1 MAAVTLLIYHCF
13 IFSWYVFLTYLLFTV
28 TSKEPPVGVFLYG
41 GQWKYLTVLNVVLQT
56 IFYAVCF
63 VSDLLMPVKGIRLAK
78 CIIFCRDLFFSV
90 LAFPASTFVFLSFWA
105 LYSYD
110 RELVYPE
117 GLDLII
123 PPWLN
128 HAVHTAVFPLAVLE
142 ILNSPHRYP
151 EKKNGLTFLGI
162 CSVTYLSWIM
172 WIYFVDGKWVYPFL
186 GLLSPLGF
194 VVFLLGSQAL
204 AALIYITGDTLNY
217 VIWGGEEER
226 KKNI

>member
-13 IFSWYVFLTYLLFTV
+13 IFSWYFFLTYLIFTV

-63 VSDLLMPVKGIRLAK
+63 VSDLLMPVKGMRLAK

-90 LAFPASTFVFLSFWA
+90 LAFPAST
-105 LYSYD
+105 
-110 RELVYPE
+110 
-117 GLDLII
+117 
-123 PPWLN
+123 
-128 HAVHTAVFPLAVLE
+128 HTAVFPLAVLE
-142 ILNSPHRYP
+142 ILTSPHRYP

-204 AALIYITGDTLNY
+204 AASIYITGDTLNY
-217 VIWGGEEER
+217 VIWGGEEQR